1 MKCSKRNREK
11 HDNGDTVFLGLLII
25 RIIIIMKITIT
36 KKAMIMIKIIIS
48 IMIMTLI
55 QTMLI
60 TMIKKII
67 KK

>member
-36 KKAMIMIKIIIS
+36 IKAMIIKIIIL
-48 IMIMTLI
+48 IMIMTSI

-67 KK
+67 K

>member
-36 KKAMIMIKIIIS
+36 IKAMIIKIIIL
-48 IMIMTLI
+48 IMIMTSI

-67 KK
+67 KT